1 MGNLTEDG
9 GFSLSASWMLPFCL
23 INILLSITASLG
35 NFLILIALRKV
46 SATSLH
52 PPTKLLFQCLAVSDL
67 GVGLISQ
74 PLFSL
79 LFLKCYFYEK
89 MTWNVPYIANWSS
102 SIIFCGVSMSTS
114 TALSVDRLLALFLGL
129 RYRRAVTLYRIRA
142 IICLF
147 WFIAVSCTIMMFYG
161 SYHLFLT
168 TITTVIVLS
177 LIISVVS
184 YSKIFLRLRKHQL
197 SVQGNAH
204 DRQPNGGRIP
214 LNIALYKKTVV
225 SLAMIQVALFVCYVP
240 SIISLITIR
249 PSDHDNSHS
258 TTLIIIREAATTI
271 FYLNSSLNPF
281 LYFWRMKE
289 LRQVVKA
296 IIKRVFSCLS

>member
-1 MGNLTEDG
+1 MGNLTEDRNSF
-9 GFSLSASWMLPFCL
+9 FSATWMLPFFL
-23 INILLSITASLG
+23 INMLLPITASLG

-46 SATSLH
+46 TSLH
-52 PPTKLLFQCLAVSDL
+52 PPTKLMFQCLAVSDP

-74 PLFSL
+74 PLFCL
-79 LFLKCYFYEK
+79 IFMKYYFYEK
-89 MTWNVPYIANWSS
+89 ITLDLHVLYIANWTT
-102 SIIFCGVSMSTS
+102 SIIFCGASILTS

-129 RYRRAVTLYRIRA
+129 RYRRVVTLCRIRA

-147 WFIAVSCTIMMFYG
+147 WFFAVSCVVILFC

-168 TITTVIVLS
+168 TITAVIVLS

-184 YSKIFLRLRKHQL
+184 YSKIFLRLRQHQL
-197 SVQGNAH
+197 SVQGNAPN
-204 DRQPNGGRIP
+204 RQPNGGRIP

-225 SLAMIQVALFVCYVP
+225 SIALVQVALFVCYVP
-240 SIISLITIR
+240 FIISLITIR

-258 TTLIIIREAATTI
+258 TTLIIVREAATTI

-289 LRQVVKA
+289 VRQVVKA
-296 IIKRVFSCLS
+296 IIKRVFSCHS

>member
-9 GFSLSASWMLPFCL
+9 SFSLSASWMLPFCL

-46 SATSLH
+46 SVTSLH
-52 PPTKLLFQCLAVSDL
+52 PPTKLMFQCLAVSDL

-79 LFLKCYFYEK
+79 LFLKCCFYEK
-89 MTWNVPYIANWSS
+89 MTWNVLYIANWSS

-129 RYRRAVTLYRIRA
+129 RYRRVVTLCRIRA

-147 WFIAVSCTIMMFYG
+147 WFIAVSCVVILFC

-168 TITTVIVLS
+168 TVTTVIVLS

-184 YSKIFLRLRKHQL
+184 YSKIFLTLRKHQL
-197 SVQGNAH
+197 SVQGSTH

-225 SLAMIQVALFVCYVP
+225 SIALVQVALFVCYVP
-240 SIISLITIR
+240 SIISLTTIR

-258 TTLIIIREAATTI
+258 TTLIIVREAATTI

-289 LRQVVKA
+289 VRQVVKA

>member
-1 MGNLTEDG
+1 
-9 GFSLSASWMLPFCL
+9 
-23 INILLSITASLG
+23 
-35 NFLILIALRKV
+35 
-46 SATSLH
+46 
-52 PPTKLLFQCLAVSDL
+52 
-67 GVGLISQ
+67 
-74 PLFSL
+74 
-79 LFLKCYFYEK
+79 
-89 MTWNVPYIANWSS
+89 
-102 SIIFCGVSMSTS
+102 MSTS

-129 RYRRAVTLYRIRA
+129 RYRRAVTLCRIRV
-142 IICLF
+142 IICLL
-147 WFIAVSCTIMMFYG
+147 WFIAVSCTLVMFYA
-161 SYHLFLT
+161 SYYVFLT

-177 LIISVVS
+177 LVISVVS
-184 YSKIFLRLRKHQL
+184 YSKIFLRLRQHQL

-225 SLAMIQVALFVCYVP
+225 SIAMVQVSLFVCYVP

-258 TTLIIIREAATTI
+258 TTLIIVREAATTI